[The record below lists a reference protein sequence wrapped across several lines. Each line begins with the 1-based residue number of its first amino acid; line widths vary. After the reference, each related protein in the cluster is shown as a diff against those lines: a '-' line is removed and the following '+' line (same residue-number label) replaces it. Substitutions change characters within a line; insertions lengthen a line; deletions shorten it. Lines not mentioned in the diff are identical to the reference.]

1 MAYTNDQLRSAP
13 LFAELSDESLE
24 RIKETVTEFDAPAG
38 AVLVQPG
45 SEGSGLY
52 ILCEGTVA
60 VETRGAG
67 TIELGPG
74 ECVGELAL
82 LTHTPRSARVS
93 ATQPVR
99 GLAID
104 RADFGRML
112 EAEPQ
117 IAISL
122 LGVLARRL
130 IQTSGQ
136 R

>member
-1 MAYTNDQLRSAP
+1 MAYTNEQLRKAP

-24 RIKETVTEFDAPAG
+24 RIKQVVTEFEAPEG

-52 ILCEGTVA
+52 IVCEGTVT

-82 LTHTPRSARVS
+82 LTPTPRSARVS
-93 ATQPVR
+93 AQSPVH

-104 RADFGRML
+104 RADFGRLL
-112 EAEPQ
+112 ETEPQ
-117 IAISL
+117 IAVSL

-130 IQTSGQ
+130 VETSG

>member
-1 MAYTNDQLRSAP
+1 MAYSNDQLRGVP
-13 LFAELSDESLE
+13 MFAELSDESLE
-24 RIKETVTEFDAPAG
+24 RIKQAVTEFDAPPG
-38 AVLVQPG
+38 AVLVQPDA
-45 SEGSGLY
+45 EGSGLY
-52 ILCEGTVA
+52 VVCDGTVA

-82 LTHTPRSARVS
+82 LTPAPRSARVS
-93 ATQPVR
+93 AKTSVR

-104 RADFGRML
+104 RARFSGLL
-112 EAEPQ
+112 ETEPQ
-117 IAISL
+117 IAVSL

-130 IQTSGQ
+130 IETSG

>member
-1 MAYTNDQLRSAP
+1 MAYTNEQLRTAP
-13 LFAELSDESLE
+13 LFAELSDGSLE
-24 RIKETVTEFDAPAG
+24 RIKQAVTEFDAPAG

-45 SEGSGLY
+45 AEGLGLY
-52 ILCEGTVA
+52 IICEGTVA

-74 ECVGELAL
+74 ECVGELSL
-82 LTHTPRSARVS
+82 LTPTPRSARVS
-93 ATQPVR
+93 AQSRVH

-104 RADFGRML
+104 RADFGRLL

-117 IAISL
+117 IAVSL

-130 IQTSGQ
+130 VETSG